1 MHACI
6 SDIQTHITLN
16 TIESKWENSISS
28 LISLVDTVSTNVH
41 PGRTDDPVMSHNTK
55 AEAGAIPGKT
65 IVIQIVGADADRSI
79 SPGRVAYERTR
90 YESNAYRQRSPTRP
104 SRTSSHRT
112 GESEY
117 KTSRRPSRSHRETR
131 GDSIFDEIKMHRRR
145 DDSTR
150 RSRSPSRRHRDNR
163 TDKELSERLE
173 GLNFREPRR
182 YISKIDRIYEL
193 N

>member
-1 MHACI
+1 MGKFDKLSELFGRHSLDERPSRSHRRSSNASQHEGRGRRHSREDNRD
-6 SDIQTHITLN
+6 SDRRSRRGQA
-16 TIESKWENSISS
+16 
-28 LISLVDTVSTNVH
+28 
-41 PGRTDDPVMSHNTK
+41 P
-55 AEAGAIPGKT
+55 
-65 IVIQIVGADADRSI
+65 SI

-90 YESNAYRQRSPTRP
+90 YEANTYRQRSPIRP

-117 KTSRRPSRSHRETR
+117 KMSRRPSRSHRETR
-131 GDSIFDEIKMHRRR
+131 GDSIFDNRKTHRRR

-173 GLNFREPRR
+173 GLSFREPRR